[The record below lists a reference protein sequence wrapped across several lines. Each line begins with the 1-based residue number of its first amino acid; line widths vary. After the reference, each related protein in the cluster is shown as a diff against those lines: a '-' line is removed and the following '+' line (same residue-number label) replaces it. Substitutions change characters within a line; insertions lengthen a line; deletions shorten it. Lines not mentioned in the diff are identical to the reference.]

1 MMKFFPALALVL
13 IFDAACAQS
22 NLPACPPSGYF
33 HNCFTNYTL
42 ANGEKYVGEFSYDK
56 FNGQGTFTYLNGAK
70 YVGEWKDSSFNG
82 QGTYINALGAVVRQ
96 GLWANGRFIS
106 STPVQQEIV
115 PNQENNR
122 VIPEVEEAKR
132 KQAELEQQLR
142 IAQQQV
148 SSSLQDQKKSA
159 PTENERL
166 SLEASKRK
174 CTELGFK
181 PATEGYGK
189 CVLQLSK

>member
-1 MMKFFPALALVL
+1 MKFFPALAFVL

-56 FNGQGTFTYLNGAK
+56 FNGQGTFTYFNGAK

-82 QGTYINALGAVVRQ
+82 LGTYINANGEVVRQ
-96 GLWANGRFIS
+96 GLWANGKFIRS
-106 STPVQQEIV
+106 MPVQQEIV

-122 VIPEVEEAKR
+122 VISEVGEAKR
-132 KQAELEQQLR
+132 KQAEPEQQIR

-148 SSSLQDQKKSA
+148 SSPLQDQKKSA
-159 PTENERL
+159 SPENDRL
-166 SLEASKRK
+166 SLDASKKK

-181 PATEGYGK
+181 PATEGHGK